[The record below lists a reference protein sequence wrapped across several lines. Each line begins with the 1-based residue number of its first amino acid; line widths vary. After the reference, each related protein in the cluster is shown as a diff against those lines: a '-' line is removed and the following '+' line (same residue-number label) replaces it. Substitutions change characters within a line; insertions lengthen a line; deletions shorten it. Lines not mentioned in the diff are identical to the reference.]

1 MLKNRTAFLLS
12 LAFWALVY
20 PAEAYSQTRQPAG
33 MLMTRPELTA
43 AAERAEIA
51 SKGGDESMRLRNMT
65 VAMSIRQR
73 LREGDFQVGDRVV
86 VSFTSDVLHS
96 DTLVVRTGRVL
107 ELPGRIMVPLEG
119 VLRSE
124 VSDRVSTEL
133 MKYVKAEQV
142 EVTPL
147 MRVGILGDVAHPGY
161 FAFASDLPITDAI
174 MGAGGPT
181 ATADLDRSIV
191 RRGNAVYRS
200 TDETRAAIANGFT
213 LDQFGLNAGDELVVG
228 QRRESRSAPV
238 IGLLAAFTSVAT
250 LFVAL
255 RHH

>member
-1 MLKNRTAFLLS
+1 MLKNRTAFFIS
-12 LAFWALVY
+12 LAFWGLVY
-20 PAEAYSQTRQPAG
+20 PAEAYTQTRQPAG

-51 SKGGDESMRLRNMT
+51 SKGGDASMRLRNMT

-200 TDETRAAIANGFT
+200 TEETRAAIANGFT

-228 QRRESRSAPV
+228 QRRESRSAPL
-238 IGLLAAFTSVAT
+238 IGLLAAVTSVAT

-255 RHH
+255 RH